1 MTLFARYNNVNGLTA
16 SNPVVINGLQVGMI
30 RAISNDKDMKELLV
44 TIELNQQLNIPK
56 NSVALIIPNPLGNNK
71 LEIKLG
77 DDNALLKNNDTIAT
91 QVSKGIVDDVLQKVD
106 PLLFEVK
113 KAVSTLDTLLK
124 SANTIFD
131 KTAKNNIAE
140 ILTHLNQLSTSL
152 TSSGLALE
160 KMMEAQTG
168 SVTKS
173 MNNIESFTENLSK
186 NNKSINRII
195 TNLDKTSEKLSS
207 VELQQTIV
215 SIDSILS
222 NLKTTVDKLNNDKGS
237 LGLLINDPTL
247 YKNITSTSNK
257 LNILLDD
264 IRIHPKR
271 YVSVSMFGKKE
282 KESPIEQP
290 LPDTLNAPYLK
301 K

>member
-264 IRIHPKR
+264 IRVHPKR